1 MSTPADPGL
10 PDRAGDGRTVV
21 VTGSVAGIG
30 AATRAYLE
38 ACGTRVIGVDLR
50 DAEIEAD
57 LATATGREAMVS
69 AVRTLAPRGI
79 DGIVANAGVNRE
91 DALTIRVNYFGAVAT
106 LEGLRPLLGGAAP
119 RAFLVASRAL
129 LQPVDERILAAC
141 LAGDE
146 AGAVRLAEELA
157 VPQRAMLYPTS
168 KRAVARWL
176 RRSAV
181 EERWA
186 GAGIPLNAVAPGSVL
201 TAMTAG
207 RSAGEQ
213 AHLLRERPMPLGGQA
228 KPADIAPVIAFLLS
242 PENTA
247 VTGQSIFIDG
257 GGEVLMCGED
267 IWKRSPR

>member
-106 LEGLRPLLGGAAP
+106 LGGKLLLEHVGELRVVGEAAHGLGERTEDGDVRAVPLERGVIEIARGERVGLR
-119 RAFLVASRAL
+119 
-129 LQPVDERILAAC
+129 DERT
-141 LAGDE
+141 E
-146 AGAVRLAEELA
+146 
-157 VPQRAMLYPTS
+157 P
-168 KRAVARWL
+168 
-176 RRSAV
+176 
-181 EERWA
+181 ER
-186 GAGIPLNAVAPGSVL
+186 
-201 TAMTAG
+201 
-207 RSAGEQ
+207 E
-213 AHLLRERPMPLGGQA
+213 
-228 KPADIAPVIAFLLS
+228 
-242 PENTA
+242 
-247 VTGQSIFIDG
+247 
-257 GGEVLMCGED
+257 
-267 IWKRSPR
+267 